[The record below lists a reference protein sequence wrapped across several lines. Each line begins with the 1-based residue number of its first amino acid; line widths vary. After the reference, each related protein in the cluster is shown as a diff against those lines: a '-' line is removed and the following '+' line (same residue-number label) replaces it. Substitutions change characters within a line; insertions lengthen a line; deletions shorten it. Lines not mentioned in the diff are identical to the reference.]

1 MTPSLSLLCS
11 LRSTGE
17 CDLGCRLI
25 FIAQPLYE
33 RLGQLNFVW
42 KEELC
47 PDVLLKRKYVVRG
60 GSWGDGPRSCR
71 SAYRGDCDYLS
82 DFDGF
87 RVVAS
92 SRKVI
97 Q

>member
-1 MTPSLSLLCS
+1 MNAF
-11 LRSTGE
+11 G
-17 CDLGCRLI
+17 
-25 FIAQPLYE
+25 LYDMHGNVWE
-33 RLGQLNFVW
+33 WCLDPWHDNYKDAPNDGRAW